1 MNAVKTTQTAV
12 LWECCHDE
20 DGEPFCPTGHVL
32 NNKQEALQALKELRA
47 TTCPGAYLVRVLMT
61 RCTGADETLDH

>member
-1 MNAVKTTQTAV
+1 MITAEQPQTAV
-12 LWECCHDE
+12 LWECCYDQ

-32 NNKQEALQALKELRA
+32 DNKQEALQELKEIRG

-61 RCTGADETLDH
+61 RCTAVDETLDH